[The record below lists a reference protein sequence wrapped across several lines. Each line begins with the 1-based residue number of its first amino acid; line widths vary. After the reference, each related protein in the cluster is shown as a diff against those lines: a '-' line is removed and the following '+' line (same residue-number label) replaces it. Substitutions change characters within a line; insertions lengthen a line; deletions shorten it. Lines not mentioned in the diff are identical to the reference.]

1 MFFKS
6 VQKTARYLGKF
17 WNKCEAKI
25 NKKIAQSGHT
35 DWDKCCFSI
44 SLKNQVKTT
53 QIRGRHQ
60 PPSSTLRFKRHF
72 QKGKLKEQKMTRTPS
87 VKASLLSGSS
97 KQCEA
102 CSQRPLADAKI
113 IGLPNSFISV
123 SSVPKL
129 GDFWKF
135 LVTNYLSKVAK
146 MFGDFWGIL
155 KT

>member
-6 VQKTARYLGKF
+6 VQKIARYLGKF

-72 QKGKLKEQKMTRTPS
+72 QKGKLKEQKMTRTLHYFRAQ
-87 VKASLLSGSS
+87 ASNF
-97 KQCEA
+97 EA
-102 CSQRPLADAKI
+102 CRQRPLADAKI